1 MSFFVP
7 LCRISPAAGA
17 AQPPAIKDVKPECHV
32 VFQSIGQ
39 ATFDWSIA
47 HENNKWSD
55 SPFAFCLFSIS
66 LWAIPLK
73 CFGKKWSTTSG
84 TTTPPPPPAI
94 RVAPTRAV
102 ADEDD
107 VCTGKRDT
115 PCGGLQILLQE
126 LINYSRVNRSF
137 IKTCTHH
144 KHPRPTSL
152 DVYPA
157 VTLYLPTWRIPPPQY
172 LQPKKMNVN
181 PPPDSERLIVL

>member
-1 MSFFVP
+1 MSCSNQLAKQRLIDP
-7 LCRISPAAGA
+7 LHTRITNGRIPLSPVLHFLVSNSSEMLR
-17 AQPPAIKDVKPECHV
+17 QKMEHNIRNHN
-32 VFQSIGQ
+32 
-39 ATFDWSIA
+39 TTTTT
-47 HENNKWSD
+47 SD
-55 SPFAFCLFSIS
+55 S
-66 LWAIPLK
+66 
-73 CFGKKWSTTSG
+73 SG
-84 TTTPPPPPAI
+84 PDSSSS
-94 RVAPTRAV
+94 RRGRRLYRK
-102 ADEDD
+102 E
-107 VCTGKRDT
+107 RDT

-157 VTLYLPTWRIPPPQY
+157 VTLYLPTWRIPPPRY

>member
-1 MSFFVP
+1 MVGFPFCLLPVLHFLLVSNSSEM
-7 LCRISPAAGA
+7 L
-17 AQPPAIKDVKPECHV
+17 
-32 VFQSIGQ
+32 GQ
-39 ATFDWSIA
+39 KMEHNIRNHNTTTTT
-47 HENNKWSD
+47 SD
-55 SPFAFCLFSIS
+55 S
-66 LWAIPLK
+66 
-73 CFGKKWSTTSG
+73 SG
-84 TTTPPPPPAI
+84 PDSSSS
-94 RVAPTRAV
+94 RRGRRLYRK
-102 ADEDD
+102 E
-107 VCTGKRDT
+107 RDT

-181 PPPDSERLIVL
+181 PPPDNERLIVL